1 MITTYRDIP
10 STTVVLSRK
19 SGDKNVI
26 YKDTRLDYDFV
37 ESMIYSLFAEETAV
51 EERFASPDEIND
63 IFQSWVRRNRD
74 YVEQV
79 LDDCVNER
87 CLYA

>member
-19 SGDKNVI
+19 NGDKNI
-26 YKDTRLDYDFV
+26 LYKDTRLDYDFV
-37 ESMIYSLFAEETAV
+37 ESMLYGLFSDEIAV

-63 IFQSWVRRNRD
+63 IFPGWVRRNRE
-74 YVEQV
+74 YIEQV
-79 LDDCVNER
+79 LDEYVNER
-87 CLYA
+87 CIYA